1 MKLPDIILVLTLLSL
16 SFLPLAFF
24 SQKNAKTAKITVDN
38 EIYKTVDLNK
48 NEKFIV
54 KNKYGENA
62 VVVENGEIFIENADC
77 RDQICVKRG
86 KIKSSGENIAC
97 VPHKLLIEIEN
108 NDD

>member
-1 MKLPDIILVLTLLSL
+1 MKLPDILLITGLLFL

-24 SQKNAKTAKITVDN
+24 PNKPAASAKITVDN
-38 EIYKTVDLNK
+38 ELYKTVDLSK

-54 KNKYGENA
+54 KNKYGENTVA
-62 VVVENGEIFIENADC
+62 VENGAVFVEDADC

-86 KIKSSGENIAC
+86 KIKNSGENIAC
-97 VPHKLLIEIEN
+97 VPHKLLIEIVD